1 MANTIRI
8 KRRKTGDSG
17 PPDALKNAEVA
28 YSEIDDVL
36 YYGKGGTDDAASA
49 IEPIAGKGAYL
60 TIATEQTVSGGKTFA
75 GPVALGSQA
84 SAATPASA
92 DNSTTVATTAF
103 VKAQG
108 YRVSNEQIT
117 LSGDATGTGTT
128 ALAVILAA
136 TGVTAGTYN
145 DVATEV
151 RPITV
156 DAKGRVTGFG
166 GAVTITPAWSSITGT
181 PTTLAGYGITDAV
194 LSSEKGAAN
203 GVATLDAGGKVPAGQ
218 LPSFVDDVL
227 EYANLAGFPGT
238 GETGKIYVAI
248 DTGYTYRWSGSA
260 YVQVGS
266 NALTADEALKLT
278 TARAISAAGDAT
290 WTVNFDGS
298 ADVSAAL
305 TLADSGVTA
314 GTYNNSATAVRP
326 FTVDAKGRVTAI
338 GTAVTITPDWA
349 SLTGKPTT
357 LGGYGITDAQPLD
370 ADLTAI
376 AALAGTTGLLMK
388 TAADTWAL
396 DTTDYLS
403 SADVI
408 DGGTF

>member
-1 MANTIRI
+1 
-8 KRRKTGDSG
+8 
-17 PPDALKNAEVA
+17 
-28 YSEIDDVL
+28 
-36 YYGKGGTDDAASA
+36 
-49 IEPIAGKGAYL
+49 
-60 TIATEQTVSGGKTFA
+60 
-75 GPVALGSQA
+75 
-84 SAATPASA
+84 
-92 DNSTTVATTAF
+92 
-103 VKAQG
+103 
-108 YRVSNEQIT
+108 
-117 LSGDATGTGTT
+117 
-128 ALAVILAA
+128 
-136 TGVTAGTYN
+136 
-145 DVATEV
+145 
-151 RPITV
+151 
-156 DAKGRVTGFG
+156 
-166 GAVTITPAWSSITGT
+166 
-181 PTTLAGYGITDAV
+181 
-194 LSSEKGAAN
+194 
-203 GVATLDAGGKVPAGQ
+203 
-218 LPSFVDDVL
+218 
-227 EYANLAGFPGT
+227 
-238 GETGKIYVAI
+238 
-248 DTGYTYRWSGSA
+248 
-260 YVQVGS
+260 VQVGS

-278 TARAISAAGDAT
+278 TARAISATGDAT